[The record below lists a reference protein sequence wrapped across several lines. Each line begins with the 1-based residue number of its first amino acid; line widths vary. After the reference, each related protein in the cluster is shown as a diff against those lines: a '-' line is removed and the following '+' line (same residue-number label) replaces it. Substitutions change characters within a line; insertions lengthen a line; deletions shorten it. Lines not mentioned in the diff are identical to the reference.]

1 MAYPPQP
8 PPQGPWGPQG
18 HQGYGPPPPAQGAP
32 GYGPPQ
38 APGQGRPGYG
48 PPQGRPDHGQG
59 QGPYGNQAGP
69 PPGQYGNQAG
79 PPPTQYGNQGGPPP
93 GQYGNQGGPPPPYG
107 PPPGNRNNPV
117 LIGVIVALSALLLLG
132 GGAFGAYAY
141 LNSSG
146 GPAATPIAQPST
158 PPASAPPSS
167 PAPSSPA
174 PSSPAPSPTPTESP
188 EPSSTPSDNSKG
200 PLDHTEF
207 GNWNY
212 SLKGEKYAA
221 RKVGGWTYDSCDP
234 LDAEGVMADNNCES
248 AIQLAYTAY
257 GGNLRAVQIVLQ
269 FPGTGDAK
277 KTANQ
282 LKNSADRKVA
292 WRRGSAHS
300 RYAYGA
306 IYSGAYLNY
315 VVVTVVTT
323 NESAKPKA
331 RKFHTAMQ
339 TDRGVYF
346 FLGRQDERVVTS

>member
-1 MAYPPQP
+1 M
-8 PPQGPWGPQG
+8 
-18 HQGYGPPPPAQGAP
+18 
-32 GYGPPQ
+32 
-38 APGQGRPGYG
+38 
-48 PPQGRPDHGQG
+48 
-59 QGPYGNQAGP
+59 
-69 PPGQYGNQAG
+69 
-79 PPPTQYGNQGGPPP
+79 
-93 GQYGNQGGPPPPYG
+93 
-107 PPPGNRNNPV
+107 
-117 LIGVIVALSALLLLG
+117 LIGVIVALAALLLLG

-141 LNSSG
+141 LNSP
-146 GPAATPIAQPST
+146 GPSPTPIAQPST
-158 PPASAPPSS
+158 PPTSAPPTSAPPSS
-167 PAPSSPA
+167 APPSSA
-174 PSSPAPSPTPTESP
+174 PPSPTESP
-188 EPSSTPSDNSKG
+188 EPSSTPSNSSGG
-200 PLDHTEF
+200 PLEHTEF

-234 LDAEGVMADNNCES
+234 LDAEGVLGDNDCEN

-269 FPGTGDAK
+269 FPEAGDAK

-282 LKNSADRKVA
+282 LKNNADEKIA
-292 WRRGSAHS
+292 WRRASAHS

-306 IYSGAYLNY
+306 IYTGAYMNY

-331 RKFHTAMQ
+331 KKFHTAMQ

>member
-1 MAYPPQP
+1 M
-8 PPQGPWGPQG
+8 
-18 HQGYGPPPPAQGAP
+18 
-32 GYGPPQ
+32 
-38 APGQGRPGYG
+38 
-48 PPQGRPDHGQG
+48 
-59 QGPYGNQAGP
+59 
-69 PPGQYGNQAG
+69 
-79 PPPTQYGNQGGPPP
+79 
-93 GQYGNQGGPPPPYG
+93 
-107 PPPGNRNNPV
+107 
-117 LIGVIVALSALLLLG
+117 LIGVIVALSAILLLG

-141 LNSSG
+141 LGSSD
-146 GPAATPIAQPST
+146 PAPTPTPVAQPST
-158 PPASAPPSS
+158 PPTSAPPSS
-167 PAPSSPA
+167 PAPS
-174 PSSPAPSPTPTESP
+174 PTPAEETP
-188 EPSSTPSDNSKG
+188 EPSSTPSDSSGG

-257 GGNLRAVQIVLQ
+257 GGNLRAVQIVLR
-269 FPGTGDAK
+269 FPGTSDAK

-282 LKNSADRKVA
+282 LKNSADDKVA
-292 WRRGSAHS
+292 WRRASAHS